1 MSFYIKAPAR
11 QCFVSHLSPSRH
23 PHIRQELKCLRDN
36 SSQIRNPR
44 SQNTSST
51 GKVFSPTYFNSGNPI
66 QGLRSVTFVFT
77 TCHLNHHS
85 SIARLVDLQNLVWV
99 QDEHRAHACFE
110 LHLMSKKNM
119 YIHLSCVINFMSFKD
134 GLSYIP
140 MLLFWGSVV
149 FSSSLQTKKTVTTSL
164 HKPSLWKK
172 NPSIVPAGH
181 ERLLS
186 SSVAETKERLG
197 MTGNFST
204 LTAIRSPLRK
214 SVGSGMTHLWN
225 PKRCEYVT
233 NLLRKIM

>member
-1 MSFYIKAPAR
+1 ML
-11 QCFVSHLSPSRH
+11 VLS
-23 PHIRQELKCLRDN
+23 C
-36 SSQIRNPR
+36 
-44 SQNTSST
+44 TSC
-51 GKVFSPTYFNSGNPI
+51 P
-66 QGLRSVTFVFT
+66 
-77 TCHLNHHS
+77 
-85 SIARLVDLQNLVWV
+85 
-99 QDEHRAHACFE
+99 
-110 LHLMSKKNM
+110 KKNM

-134 GLSYIP
+134 GLSYIS

-214 SVGSGMTHLWN
+214 SVGSGMTHL
-225 PKRCEYVT
+225 
-233 NLLRKIM
+233 